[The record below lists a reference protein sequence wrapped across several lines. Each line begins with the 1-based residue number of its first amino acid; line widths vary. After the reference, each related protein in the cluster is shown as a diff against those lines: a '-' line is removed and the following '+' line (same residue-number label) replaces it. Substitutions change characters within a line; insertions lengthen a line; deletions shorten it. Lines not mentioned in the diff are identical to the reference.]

1 MKLIYFNLLFK
12 RQWFENRKAWLVG
25 SAAIAAILA
34 FLFLLAWQ
42 WQTSFNGDT
51 PHGIFLILLFGGGG
65 VFMSSLLKDL
75 GNKQKGI
82 WFLIL
87 PASSAAKLGIALLY
101 GILIYLAAYFIL
113 FFGVKALIVA
123 IVAPSGSSWGNFD
136 LFRNG
141 FYQFLF
147 TFITFQSIIL
157 WGSVYFNKSQ
167 FLKTLVLIIAGLF
180 ISFNGNSLLL
190 KLMTGE
196 KNIDAT
202 MPLDSFQFTYHGEN
216 IYVYPPDAAGLASSL
231 LLWVVVPI
239 CLWVITWYL
248 LKEKEL

>member
-1 MKLIYFNLLFK
+1 MKFTHFTLLLK
-12 RQWFENRKAWLVG
+12 RQWFEHRKAGLVG

-82 WFLIL
+82 WLLIL
-87 PASSAAKLGIALLY
+87 PASPASKLSVALVY
-101 GILIYLAAYFIL
+101 GILVYLVAYFIL
-113 FFGVKALIVA
+113 FFVVKALIVS
-123 IVAPSGSSWGNFD
+123 IVAPAGSSWGSFD
-136 LFRNG
+136 LLKNG

-147 TFITFQSIIL
+147 TFVTFQSIVL

-167 FLKTLVLIIAGLF
+167 FLKTLVLIITGLF
-180 ISFNGNSLLL
+180 ISFNGNAFLLRVL
-190 KLMTGE
+190 TGE
-196 KNIDAT
+196 TNIEAT
-202 MPLDSFQFTYHGEN
+202 MPLDSFQFRYQGEN
-216 IYVYPPDAAGLASSL
+216 IYVYPSAAAGIASSL
-231 LLWVVVPI
+231 LLWVVVPVG
-239 CLWVITWYL
+239 LWVITWHL
-248 LKEKEL
+248 IKEKEV